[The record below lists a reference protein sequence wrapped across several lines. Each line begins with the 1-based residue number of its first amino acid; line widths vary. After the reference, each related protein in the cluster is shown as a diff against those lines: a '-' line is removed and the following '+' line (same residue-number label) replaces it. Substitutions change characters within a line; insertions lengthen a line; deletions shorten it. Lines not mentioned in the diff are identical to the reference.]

1 MNKYVIEF
9 IGTFF
14 LVFVIALT
22 TNDPQIWAAG
32 GTPFAPFA
40 IGSILMVMVYM
51 GKHIS
56 GAHYNPAVTLAVF
69 IARKI
74 DGKDAVAYM
83 VFQLLGAVAAALMFY
98 FVLDRSMG
106 APQPLPGFA
115 YNFKPMVV
123 ELLFTF
129 ALVMMYL
136 NTVYSAKTEGNS
148 YYGMAI
154 GFTILAAY
162 YSAQK
167 LTGGAFNPAVGA
179 GPTLVHAMIGGGSVS
194 YLWIYLA
201 GPFIGGILAALVHR
215 AATPV
220 AAE

>member
-1 MNKYVIEF
+1 MSRYIIEF

-40 IGSILMVMVYM
+40 IGSTLMVMVYM
-51 GKHIS
+51 GMHVS
-56 GAHYNPAVTLAVF
+56 GAHYNPAITLAVLL
-69 IARKI
+69 IKRI
-74 DGKDAVAYM
+74 NGKDAIAYM
-83 VFQLLGAVAAALMFY
+83 VFQMLGAVAAGLMFY

-106 APQPLPGFA
+106 APQPLQGFA

-129 ALVMMYL
+129 ALTLVVL
-136 NTVYSAKTEGNS
+136 NTCISKRTEGNS
-148 YYGMAI
+148 YYGIAI

-162 YSAQK
+162 YAAQK
-167 LTGGAFNPAVGA
+167 ITGGAFNPAVGA
-179 GPTLVHAMIGGGSVS
+179 GPTIVHAMIGGGSLT

-201 GPFIGGILAALVHR
+201 GPFLGGILGALVFR
-215 AATPV
+215 MTEPAGD
-220 AAE
+220 